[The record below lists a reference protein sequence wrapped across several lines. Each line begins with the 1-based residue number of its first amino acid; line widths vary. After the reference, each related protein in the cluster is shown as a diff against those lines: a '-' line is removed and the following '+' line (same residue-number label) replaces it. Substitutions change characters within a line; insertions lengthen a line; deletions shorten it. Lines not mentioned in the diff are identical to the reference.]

1 MLTLEY
7 VQLSFLIT
15 DPVSPDQIA
24 RISRAQGK
32 DWKVVDV
39 HDGIDGLVVLVEI
52 VPVGSLGLSSISEKA
67 RLRIKELTKAPD
79 LDGNYKRLLRK
90 IVAPAVILFCLGLTG
105 CTTARRIKVDSV
117 TVAYKDVAV
126 SVALSR

>member
-1 MLTLEY
+1 MLRY

-39 HDGIDGLVVLVEI
+39 HDGIDGLVVLIEMEPI
-52 VPVGSLGLSSISEKA
+52 GSIGLSSTAEKA
-67 RLRIKELTKAPD
+67 RLRLKELIKAPD
-79 LDGNYKRLLRK
+79 LDNNYRRLARK
-90 IVAPAVILFCLGLTG
+90 IIASSVILFCLGLTG